1 MSETHKTKGKWG
13 GRREGAG
20 RKRLPTSEKKESI
33 AVRLPK
39 SFAEHA
45 KVMGKLDVKSTFCI
59 VTAHRD
65 EYGALMFNAILHHDG
80 NIRTYVFNFI
90 DKHGDQEFPNGIKK
104 WIEKH
109 IDNPDNVPIIPL
121 NFHNQI

>member
-1 MSETHKTKGKWG
+1 MLLKFKVRPCQRHIKPKVNGEADEKEQVENAYPQAK
-13 GRREGAG
+13 
-20 RKRLPTSEKKESI
+20 KKESI

-80 NIRTYVFNFI
+80 NIRTYVF
-90 DKHGDQEFPNGIKK
+90 
-104 WIEKH
+104 
-109 IDNPDNVPIIPL
+109 
-121 NFHNQI
+121 